1 MQWDELPE
9 KCYRKTSERSI
20 HKLHWG
26 GKTQGN
32 LGTATAVQV
41 TTAADTRAENKDKNM
56 RARQMTNR

>member
-26 GKTQGN
+26 GKTQGAKKKIYEMDYILEFN
-32 LGTATAVQV
+32 L
-41 TTAADTRAENKDKNM
+41 
-56 RARQMTNR
+56 